1 MVDDGSFRRYGNS
14 SQSDDD
20 DEDDD
25 PLFREYLM

>member
-20 DEDDD
+20 DDDD
-25 PLFREYLM
+25 PFLESI